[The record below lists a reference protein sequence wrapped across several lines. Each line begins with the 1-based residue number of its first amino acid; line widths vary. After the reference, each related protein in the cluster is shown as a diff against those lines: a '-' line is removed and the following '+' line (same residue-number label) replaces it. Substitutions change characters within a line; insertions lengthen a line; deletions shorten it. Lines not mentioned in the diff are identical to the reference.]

1 MTILVFFQVDELVVS
16 VNFYSFIKQVCLR
29 YYIVALML
37 FPVLHTVA
45 RAEGDFSHQ
54 YKPSWV
60 FVSQSAEGTQAF
72 INPHSIQHSRS
83 NRFAWIGFRFREPR
97 VLSLAD
103 SALDAV
109 SIWSEWDCEGA
120 RYRYLQFNG
129 YVSNRAVFTKLT
141 PAERLTA
148 WRPVN
153 YGMQSSHEALF
164 KLICSV

>member
-1 MTILVFFQVDELVVS
+1 MSMWHLRSARGLRMLALWLTFSTNVMAGG
-16 VNFYSFIKQVCLR
+16 NFLDQ
-29 YYIVALML
+29 
-37 FPVLHTVA
+37 H
-45 RAEGDFSHQ
+45 
-54 YKPSWV
+54 KPSWV
-60 FVSQSAEGTQAF
+60 FVSQSTEGTQAF
-72 INPHSIQHSRS
+72 INPSSIQHSRG

-97 VLSLAD
+97 VLSLTD

-141 PAERLTA
+141 PAERVAA

-153 YGMQSSHEALF
+153 FGMQSSHEALF
-164 KLICSV
+164 KLICSRESPLRN